1 MRRKPFVARGT
12 GARAT
17 ARFVSAPCATIH
29 AALTPAE
36 KFSDLGL
43 RKILATLAVKQL
55 QLAPLGAGDLIDRTV
70 RLYRRHFG
78 ALIRA
83 SAPPV
88 VVSAVGAVLFSV
100 GLRSMSATGSE
111 GRLLGY
117 LLMALLGV
125 GVYILGLL
133 AQLIVMGGA
142 SRNLVMHL
150 LWGEPVTA
158 RLIYRSVRSR
168 FWGLL
173 GATLVVFFWLFIS
186 GVIAFIAWVL
196 VMILVFFIIGLLA
209 AVAAMVKGAQWLA
222 LVPGV
227 LLWVA
232 SGVLMLYV
240 FFVIGG
246 RVAYVPQVLMVE
258 GRGVFDSIGRSAE
271 LARGNV
277 RRLMGMSL
285 FTGFANYSAVM
296 LLLVPLGWF
305 AYLNGVNPFE
315 MDATRVPAWYTIS
328 SYVIG
333 QLATILLAP
342 VWMMGLSLL
351 YVDERVRH
359 EGYDSELRAAPGLGE
374 RPAGPAGIHA
384 PLSPALASPQARP
397 ARAAQEEKFPGSML
411 GL

>member
-1 MRRKPFVARGT
+1 M
-12 GARAT
+12 AT
-17 ARFVSAPCATIH
+17 F
-29 AALTPAE
+29 
-36 KFSDLGL
+36 
-43 RKILATLAVKQL
+43 AVRQL

-78 ALIRA
+78 ALVRA

-88 VVSAVGAVLFSV
+88 VVSALGTVLWSVSVRSLGA
-100 GLRSMSATGSE
+100 TTSE
-111 GRLLGY
+111 GRLAVY
-117 LLMALLGV
+117 IFVALLGAC
-125 GVYILGLL
+125 VYVLGLL

-150 LWGEPVTA
+150 LWGEAVTA

-168 FWGLL
+168 FRGLL
-173 GATLVVFFWLFIS
+173 GAAVVVCFWLFLAGAASMAVGMMLTIPLFFM
-186 GVIAFIAWVL
+186 VAFTV
-196 VMILVFFIIGLLA
+196 G
-209 AVAAMVKGAQWLA
+209 
-222 LVPGV
+222 
-227 LLWVA
+227 VA
-232 SGVLMLYV
+232 SGVGAEWVAVLLMLLLWAATVVLMLYV
-240 FFVIGG
+240 FFLVAG

-258 GRGVFDSIGRSAE
+258 GRGVLDAVGRSAE

-277 RRLMGMSL
+277 RRLMGMFL
-285 FTGFANYSAVM
+285 FTGFAGYSAVM

-328 SYVIG
+328 SEVLG
-333 QLATILLAP
+333 QVATILLAP

-359 EGYDSELRAAPGLGE
+359 EGYDIELLAAQVFGEMPAVPEGYRAPLAPAIAAPQEKPARGAGE
-374 RPAGPAGIHA
+374 GKTAAA
-384 PLSPALASPQARP
+384 VVEESPAAVEESP
-397 ARAAQEEKFPGSML
+397 AAGGEKPTGSVL

>member
-1 MRRKPFVARGT
+1 
-12 GARAT
+12 
-17 ARFVSAPCATIH
+17 
-29 AALTPAE
+29 
-36 KFSDLGL
+36 
-43 RKILATLAVKQL
+43 LATLAVKQL

-88 VVSAVGAVLFSV
+88 VVSAVGAVLWSV
-100 GLRSMSATGSE
+100 SIRSMSATGSE
-111 GRLLGY
+111 GRLVGY
-117 LLMALLGV
+117 LLTALV
-125 GVYILGLL
+125 GAGIYILGLL
-133 AQLIVMGGA
+133 AQVIVLGGA

-173 GATLVVFFWLFIS
+173 MATLVVLFWMLIS
-186 GVIAFIAWVL
+186 G
-196 VMILVFFIIGLLA
+196 GLA
-209 AVAAMVKGAQWLA
+209 MFAAMLLMIPSIFLISFTITMTGGAGAQWLA
-222 LVPGV
+222 LVLFVLVWGV
-227 LLWVA
+227 SVL
-232 SGVLMLYV
+232 LMLYV
-240 FFVIGG
+240 FFLASG

-258 GRGVFDSIGRSAE
+258 GRGVLDSISRSTE

-277 RRLMGMSL
+277 RRLMGMFL
-285 FTGFANYSAVM
+285 FTGFASYSAVM

-328 SYVIG
+328 SEVIG
-333 QLATILLAP
+333 QLAAILLAP

-359 EGYDSELRAAPGLGE
+359 EGYDIELMAAQVFGE
-374 RPAGPAGIHA
+374 MPAVPVGVHA
-384 PLSPALASPQARP
+384 PLAPAIAAPQSK
-397 ARAAQEEKFPGSML
+397 QERDADDEKFRGSVL

>member
-1 MRRKPFVARGT
+1 M
-12 GARAT
+12 
-17 ARFVSAPCATIH
+17 
-29 AALTPAE
+29 
-36 KFSDLGL
+36 
-43 RKILATLAVKQL
+43 ATLTVKQL

-78 ALIRA
+78 ALVRA

-88 VVSAVGAVLFSV
+88 VVSAVGTVLWSV
-100 GLRSMSATGSE
+100 SVRSLGATTSE
-111 GRLLGY
+111 ARLALY
-117 LLMALLGV
+117 LIAALAGAC
-125 GVYILGLL
+125 VYVLGLL

-150 LWGEPVTA
+150 LWGEAVTA

-168 FWGLL
+168 FRGLL
-173 GATLVVFFWLFIS
+173 GAAVVVFFWLILAGGASLAAGLLLMIPVTFLVVFLVS
-186 GVIAFIAWVL
+186 ALVSAGVDWIAFLLVVLAWVGT
-196 VMILVFFIIGLLA
+196 VV
-209 AVAAMVKGAQWLA
+209 V
-222 LVPGV
+222 
-227 LLWVA
+227 
-232 SGVLMLYV
+232 MLYV
-240 FFVIGG
+240 FFLVAG

-258 GRGVFDSIGRSAE
+258 GKGVLDAIGRSAE

-277 RRLMGMSL
+277 RRLMGMFL
-285 FTGFANYSAVM
+285 FTGFAGYSAVM

-328 SYVIG
+328 SEVLG
-333 QLATILLAP
+333 QVATILLAP

-359 EGYDSELRAAPGLGE
+359 EGYDIELLAAQVFGEMPAVPAGLNAPLAPAIAAP
-374 RPAGPAGIHA
+374 H
-384 PLSPALASPQARP
+384 SPAP
-397 ARAAQEEKFPGSML
+397 AAAEKRPGSVL